1 MVKTYTIIGI
11 VAIAMSVGP
20 AETDSANTFLIVG
33 EIRTSQDT
41 DGVHS
46 ENDIAEQVEFDWAE
60 ALVTV
65 THEVTNSGGENRV
78 VELASGSFEDGQ
90 VSLYGEIDKP
100 TYAKISID
108 NNQDNT
114 LSLNFLIVPGN
125 LVVHHFAL
133 LDHRGSHPNE
143 IVLVGASRSTTNQ
156 NSMFSISGT
165 YEPQQE
171 DIDNELLSVHVT
183 AEEYNRDNTLNV
195 LDYGKVLLDQNNK
208 FLVEADVDE
217 PRVARLEIAAG
228 TRVLDRKY
236 VVIEPKV
243 KISLKRNHAVE
254 SQFVVATSETGRHA
268 KLLDSWQLQDEFV
281 SAWDATLVASKSG
294 SSSNKDGSPTED
306 FMQLWDEAFDIQLK
320 NLKQFASEA
329 QDPLNRLLALE
340 LARKILPPHSI
351 KYPEIIALYDELAT
365 LLDSDLVERRVTPAR
380 NRIAAFLK
388 RTENHANLIV
398 GNLVPE
404 FSLAS
409 HEGELVSLKHATE
422 GNSLILIDFWA
433 IWCGPCIEAFVPLKK
448 LYESYSNRGFEVVS
462 IAVDTTIED
471 WKAISQKYELPWFDL
486 HAAGD
491 LLGPI
496 AIAYG
501 VQQLPTT
508 YLIDSENRIL
518 RKNIKPDE
526 LSKVLQ
532 KRYRDSSSEN

>member
-1 MVKTYTIIGI
+1 MIKTYAIFSIIVI
-11 VAIAMSVGP
+11 SLSINATEI
-20 AETDSANTFLIVG
+20 DSADTFLIVG
-33 EIRTSQDT
+33 EIRTSQDS
-41 DGVHS
+41 DGVQS
-46 ENDIAEQVEFDWAE
+46 ENDIAEQTKFDLAE

-65 THEVTNSGGENRV
+65 THEVTNSRGENRV
-78 VELASGSFEDGQ
+78 VELASGSFEDGR
-90 VSLYGEIDKP
+90 VSLQGDIDKP

-108 NNQDNT
+108 NSQDSS
-114 LSLNFLIVPGN
+114 LSLTVLIVPGN

-156 NSMFSISGT
+156 NSLFSISGT
-165 YEPQQE
+165 YEPQQN
-171 DIDNELLSVHVT
+171 DIDNGLLSVHVT
-183 AEEYNRDNTLNV
+183 AEEYYKDNTLNV

-243 KISLKRNHAVE
+243 KISLKRNHTVA
-254 SQFVVATSETGRHA
+254 SQFVVATSDTGRHT

-281 SAWDATLVASKSG
+281 SAWDATIVASKSG

-329 QDPLNRLLALE
+329 QDPLDRLLALE
-340 LARKILPPHSI
+340 LARKILPPGSI
-351 KYPEIIALYDELAT
+351 KYQEIIALYDELAT
-365 LLDSDLVERRVTPAR
+365 LLDSDLVQRRVTPAR

-388 RTENHANLIV
+388 RTENNVNLVV
-398 GNLVPE
+398 GKQVPE
-404 FSLAS
+404 FSLTS
-409 HEGELVSLKHATE
+409 QEGELISLKHVTE
-422 GNSLILIDFWA
+422 DKNLILIDFWA
-433 IWCGPCIEAFVPLKK
+433 IWCGPCIEAFVPLKE
-448 LYESYSNRGFEVVS
+448 LHEVYNNQGFEVVS
-462 IAVDTTIED
+462 IAVHTSIED
-471 WKAISQKYELPWFDL
+471 WKQISQKYELPWFDL
-486 HAAGD
+486 RASGD
-491 LLGPI
+491 LLAPV
-496 AIAYG
+496 AVAYG

-518 RKNIKPDE
+518 HKNIKPDE

-532 KRYRDSSSEN
+532 KHYRDSSSED

>member
-1 MVKTYTIIGI
+1 MDNK
-11 VAIAMSVGP
+11 
-20 AETDSANTFLIVG
+20 SA
-33 EIRTSQDT
+33 Q
-41 DGVHS
+41 S
-46 ENDIAEQVEFDWAE
+46 ENDITERTKSEWAE
-60 ALVTV
+60 ASVTL
-65 THEVTNSGGENRV
+65 THEVTNSGGEKRV
-78 VELASGSFEDGQ
+78 VEFASGSFEDGQ

-108 NNQDNT
+108 NNQDNS
-114 LSLNFLIVPGN
+114 LSLTVLIVPGN

-156 NSMFSISGT
+156 NSLFSISGT
-165 YEPQQE
+165 YEPQQN
-171 DIDNELLSVHVT
+171 DIDNGLLSVHVT
-183 AEEYNRDNTLNV
+183 AEEYYKDNTLNI

-208 FLVEADVDE
+208 FLVEADADE

-243 KISLKRNHAVE
+243 RISLKRNHTAE
-254 SQFVVATSETGRHA
+254 SQFVVATSNTGRHT

-281 SAWDATLVASKSG
+281 SAWDATIVASKSG
-294 SSSNKDGSPTED
+294 PSSNKDGSPTED

-329 QDPLNRLLALE
+329 QDPLDRLLALE
-340 LARKILPPHSI
+340 LARKILPPGSI

-388 RTENHANLIV
+388 RTENNANLIV